1 MERLTKRNEK
11 GQVVLNFNC
20 QEGCEYLTCNMEE
33 GYQCQHQCEAD
44 IVGKLADYEDAEEQG
59 LLRRLYCKKED
70 IVYDVVLCDD
80 GKYHMFEM
88 MVCAINPFGDVR
100 KGKVWNVYLECVDDC
115 SKAYRSFYDFGKT
128 VFTVKEEAE
137 QALKKMES
145 E

>member
-1 MERLTKRNEK
+1 MERLTENYRNHDGSGISKKSLIDRNGK
-11 GQVVLNFNC
+11 GYPSAAASQ
-20 QEGCEYLTCNMEE
+20 
-33 GYQCQHQCEAD
+33 
-44 IVGKLADYEDAEEQG
+44 IVTKLADYEDADEKG
-59 LLRRLYCKKED
+59 LMLRLPCKKED

-137 QALKKMES
+137 QVLKKMKS
-145 E
+145 EER